1 MPILYALIARKKAV
15 LAEYTSSSGNFPTV
29 TRVLLSKIPEQ
40 DSKMSYV
47 YDKFV
52 FHYIVDQGITFLC
65 MSDESMKRRQTFAFL
80 DDIKQHWR
88 DRFASSEQTALAF
101 SMNEIFS
108 PVLRQRIV
116 SYYSHS

>member
-29 TRVLLSKIPEQ
+29 TRVLLSKIPEN

-52 FHYIVDQGITFLC
+52 FHYVVDQGITFLC

-80 DDIKQHWR
+80 DDIKKHWR
-88 DRFASSEQTALAF
+88 DRFGSSEQTALAF
-101 SMNEIFS
+101 SMNETFS

-116 SYYSHS
+116 